1 MPISEPLREA
11 ARAYAAGNWIA
22 CLGMLDAVDSTL
34 VNHLELAYLLGL
46 VHARLEHWD
55 TALLYLEQVVT
66 GSDEALRI
74 CQCRLLLS
82 WIYLKT
88 GRAKL
93 AEYELERLAAAGY
106 ESVQTCSGFAFASWE
121 QGRGEDAQSWYEKA
135 LAFDSE
141 NANALNGLGY
151 VLAVTGKDIP
161 RALTL
166 CRRALSQ
173 APDNPAYLDSL
184 GWACYRSG
192 RTEEARE
199 LIERALI
206 LSPGHAEI
214 LGHARAMDIDSGGNP
229 S

>member
-1 MPISEPLREA
+1 MPLSEPLREA
-11 ARAYAAGNWIA
+11 ARAYADGEWEAS
-22 CLGMLDAVDSTL
+22 LGLLDAVDSTL

-82 WIYLKT
+82 WIYLRT

-93 AEYELERLAAAGY
+93 AEYELERLSAAGF
-106 ESVQTCSGFAFASWE
+106 ESVQTCTGFAYAAWE
-121 QGRGEDAQSWYEKA
+121 QGRGDDALRWYEKA
-135 LAFDSE
+135 LTFDAN

-151 VLAVTGKDIP
+151 VLAATGKDMA
-161 RALTL
+161 RALAC
-166 CRRALSQ
+166 CRRALAQ

-184 GWACYRSG
+184 AWACHQSG
-192 RTEEARE
+192 RSDEGKE
-199 LIERALI
+199 LIERALV
-206 LSPGHAEI
+206 LCPDHAEI
-214 LGHARAMDIDSGGNP
+214 LEHARAMEIDGGGNHG
-229 S
+229 